1 MSTRSE
7 AASKEVM
14 LKPDGIRCLPAHTVM
29 LCAGVFVIALA
40 GCDKAPSLGGGD
52 RTLELQ
58 SGTLDLESGVR
69 LHDVKVRAV
78 SGADFEPTRIT
89 AQSGDVVR
97 FTTADTRTHAV
108 VIVAPTPEAT
118 KALDATGQLRSP
130 PLVTAGQAWVISLK
144 GVPAGTYTI
153 ACISHA
159 GRATL
164 LVQ

>member
-1 MSTRSE
+1 
-7 AASKEVM
+7 
-14 LKPDGIRCLPAHTVM
+14 M
-29 LCAGVFVIALA
+29 LCAGAFVFLLA
-40 GCDKAPSLGGGD
+40 ACDKAPSLRRGD

-58 SGTLDLESGVR
+58 GDTIQLASGVD

-78 SGADFEPTRIT
+78 SGTDFEPQQIT
-89 AQSGDVVR
+89 AQTGDVVR
-97 FTTADTRTHAV
+97 FTTADSRMHAV

-118 KALDATGQLRSP
+118 QVLDASGQLRSP
-130 PLVTAGQAWVISLK
+130 PLVAEGQAWVVSLK
-144 GVPAGTYTI
+144 GVPAGTYVI